1 VTIGLAIARAY
12 EERHPSVAVLFLGT
26 GSPLE
31 TKLVDADHYE
41 HRRLPAFPIA
51 GEVVPEKLRALWRLR
66 VSVREARALLESH
79 RTELVIGVG
88 GYASAGA
95 LLAARSLGLPSAIH
109 EANAVPGLANRFL
122 SRLVDRVYL
131 GFSTVNGNAAR
142 GRYTG
147 VPVRPEF
154 EREAS
159 SSAPDDGRPSR
170 ILVVG
175 GSQGSRFLNAEA
187 PGLLRAL
194 RERGVSVEV
203 EHQTGDHDPEPVRAA
218 YHSAG
223 VEAQVEP
230 FLFDMPAAYAR
241 ARFVIA
247 CPGAATLAELSACGV
262 PSLLVPRADVA
273 ADHQTANAIAYCEQT
288 NASWS
293 TEAAWDAEALAD
305 SVAALLRDPAA
316 LSAAARAARGFGTR
330 GAAFALVDDCEQ
342 MLAEAA

>member
-1 VTIGLAIARAY
+1 MV
-12 EERHPSVAVLFLGT
+12 VLD
-26 GSPLE
+26 S
-31 TKLVDADHYE
+31 A
-41 HRRLPAFPIA
+41 PA
-51 GEVVPEKLRALWRLR
+51 
-66 VSVREARALLESH
+66 
-79 RTELVIGVG
+79 

-131 GFSTVNGNAAR
+131 GFSKANGSAAR

-154 EREAS
+154 ARDAAPR
-159 SSAPDDGRPSR
+159 APDAEHASR

-203 EHQTGDHDPEPVRAA
+203 EHQTGDHDPAPVRAA
-218 YHSAG
+218 YRSAG

-241 ARFVIA
+241 AHFVVA

-262 PSLLVPRADVA
+262 PSLLVPRDDVA

-288 NASWS
+288 KASWS
-293 TEAAWDAEALAD
+293 TEAAWDAQTLAG

-316 LSAAARAARGFGTR
+316 FAAAASAARGFGTR
-330 GAAFALVDDCEQ
+330 GAASALVDDCEQ
-342 MLAEAA
+342 MLADAA